1 MVEDT
6 DMVYVPWKVAERYM
20 LHKWEEALKENPS
33 LPRPTKCD
41 INIQWFVWLDWV
53 PNNSLDMDRFQQMF
67 PIGDRHHIQYRVLKE
82 FTGQLTKKRSK
93 YEPIAQP
100 LGEEP
105 GFE

>member
-1 MVEDT
+1 
-6 DMVYVPWKVAERYM
+6 M

-33 LPRPTKCD
+33 LPRPTTHE

-53 PNNSLDMDRFQQMF
+53 PNNSMDLDNFKQRFPVPDRYQ
-67 PIGDRHHIQYRVLKE
+67 IQYRVLKE

-100 LGEEP
+100 LGEPE
-105 GFE
+105 